1 MIDLILIVIFSVL
14 IVLHGSWIFL
24 LLYPERKKYDEIS
37 PDISIIMPAHNEEG
51 IIESTINSVLE
62 AEYSGKREIIVVN
75 DGSSDRTAEIVRGL
89 AEKDERIR
97 LYETNHVGKAKAINR
112 GVENAT
118 NEIVV
123 VLDADSM
130 LDSEALVKI
139 VKPFSDKRVGGV
151 SGIIRAIQTNNPLT
165 WFQDLEYIVTSG
177 WRYTCNRLDS
187 TYIFPGF
194 AAFRKGA
201 LLETGGFSSDTLSE
215 DFEIGL
221 RLRKEGHVLVMS
233 WATIYTK
240 VPETFSGLMKQRI
253 RWGRGTIQVI
263 RKHFDVPFNKKYGAI
278 GFYGIPT
285 QMYWFIHGLT
295 YLPVV
300 FYQILSGYLKYFVAS
315 DNSLSLEAAAYF
327 FRWFSFYG
335 MVDFTYK
342 TFIGEYEMS
351 LVFVLTLVMFCLYI
365 LYDALVITKIGKPSV
380 RFLFVIFFLFPYS
393 LFVLSLHVVPLFY
406 ELLKPGSANVW
417 EKNK

>member
-1 MIDLILIVIFSVL
+1 MIDIFLTIIFSVL

-24 LLYPERKKYDEIS
+24 LLYPEKEKYGEIS
-37 PDISIIMPAHNEEG
+37 PDISIIMPAHNEG
-51 IIESTINSVLE
+51 AIIESTIKSVLD
-62 AEYSGKREIIVVN
+62 AEYSGKREIIVIN
-75 DGSSDRTAEIVRGL
+75 DGSTDQTAEIVKRL
-89 AEKDERIR
+89 SAKDERIH
-97 LYETNHVGKAKAINR
+97 LYETNHVGKAKAINK
-112 GVENAT
+112 GVKKAT

-123 VLDADSM
+123 VLDADSL
-130 LDSEALVKI
+130 LDSGALVKI
-139 VKPFSDKRVGGV
+139 VMPFSDKGVGGV

-177 WRYTCNRLDS
+177 WRYTCNRLNS

-194 AAFRKGA
+194 AAFRKRA
-201 LLETGGFSSDTLSE
+201 LLGVGGFSSDTLSE

-221 RLRKEGHVLVMS
+221 RLIKEDYTLVMS

-240 VPETFSGLMKQRI
+240 VPGTISGLVKQRI

-300 FYQILSGYLKYFVAS
+300 FYQIFSGYLEYFAAY
-315 DNSLSLEAAAYF
+315 DNFFSPDAIMYF
-327 FRWFSFYG
+327 FRWFTFYG

-417 EKNK
+417 EKNI

>member
-215 DFEIGL
+215 DFEIG
-221 RLRKEGHVLVMS
+221 
-233 WATIYTK
+233 
-240 VPETFSGLMKQRI
+240 
-253 RWGRGTIQVI
+253 
-263 RKHFDVPFNKKYGAI
+263 
-278 GFYGIPT
+278 
-285 QMYWFIHGLT
+285 
-295 YLPVV
+295 
-300 FYQILSGYLKYFVAS
+300 
-315 DNSLSLEAAAYF
+315 
-327 FRWFSFYG
+327 
-335 MVDFTYK
+335 
-342 TFIGEYEMS
+342 
-351 LVFVLTLVMFCLYI
+351 
-365 LYDALVITKIGKPSV
+365 
-380 RFLFVIFFLFPYS
+380 
-393 LFVLSLHVVPLFY
+393 
-406 ELLKPGSANVW
+406 
-417 EKNK
+417 